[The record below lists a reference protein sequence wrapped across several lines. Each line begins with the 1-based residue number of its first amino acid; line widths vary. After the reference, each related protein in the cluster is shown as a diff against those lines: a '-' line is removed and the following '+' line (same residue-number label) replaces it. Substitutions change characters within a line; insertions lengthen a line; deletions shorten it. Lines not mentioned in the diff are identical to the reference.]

1 MFQSR
6 FVLINFLNLVIIY
19 NFKVEKSNGNQNGQ
33 LPPAFSPPIRNQN
46 LVSSSIPNQPSE
58 KPIVSAPAPPPPP
71 PSAPRQQLPPM
82 NTDESMFKTSNGP
95 TVVSPSQSRSNMV
108 SPATVRSNMASP
120 TAVRM
125 SPTSQMLQRQL
136 SQLKKSEERPE
147 RREEDIP
154 PATPQTL
161 RRNNSYVQ
169 PQLRSRLGSHTPSY
183 NELQF
188 KYGPNK
194 GPSPISDRDYQKEA
208 RNTVVG
214 ELAR

>member
-1 MFQSR
+1 
-6 FVLINFLNLVIIY
+6 
-19 NFKVEKSNGNQNGQ
+19 
-33 LPPAFSPPIRNQN
+33 
-46 LVSSSIPNQPSE
+46 
-58 KPIVSAPAPPPPP
+58 
-71 PSAPRQQLPPM
+71 
-82 NTDESMFKTSNGP
+82 
-95 TVVSPSQSRSNMV
+95 
-108 SPATVRSNMASP
+108 
-120 TAVRM
+120 
-125 SPTSQMLQRQL
+125 MLQSQL

-169 PQLRSRLGSHTPSY
+169 PQMRTRLGSHTPSF

-194 GPSPISDRDYQKEA
+194 GPSPVSDRDYQKEA

>member
-1 MFQSR
+1 M
-6 FVLINFLNLVIIY
+6 
-19 NFKVEKSNGNQNGQ
+19 SNGNQNGH
-33 LPPAFSPPIRNQN
+33 LPPVFSAPIRNQN
-46 LVSSSIPNQPSE
+46 LVSSSVPNQPSE
-58 KPIVSAPAPPPPP
+58 KPIMSVPVPPPPP
-71 PSAPRQQLPPM
+71 TSAARQHRPSM
-82 NTDESMFKTSNGP
+82 NTAENMFKTSNG
-95 TVVSPSQSRSNMV
+95 TTTVSPSQSRSNMV

-125 SPTSQMLQRQL
+125 SPTTQMLQSQL

-169 PQLRSRLGSHTPSY
+169 PQMRTRLGSHTPSY

-194 GPSPISDRDYQKEA
+194 GPSPVSDRDYQKEA